1 MVAMFTDDSQAML
14 RVLALHENGQAQP
27 GLDYPVAGSPCAQVV
42 GRAYRYLACGVRAQ
56 VAGAR
61 SETGPAV
68 RGALGDGAG
77 RAEHRQRSLPWAMK
91 ESTAR

>member
-56 VAGAR
+56 GRVPGLKQDQRCAAPLAMELDVPSTGSAR
-61 SETGPAV
+61 SPGP
-68 RGALGDGAG
+68 
-77 RAEHRQRSLPWAMK
+77 
-91 ESTAR
+91 